1 MLGQTLAK
9 RYRLTRILGAG
20 GFGQT
25 YLAVDIQQHHQ
36 PQCVVKQLKPAS
48 QDANFLAVARRLFE
62 TEVKTLRRLGDHPQI
77 PALLDSFEEDNEFY
91 LVQEFIDGPSL
102 EDEIKQAKKFD
113 EAAVIA
119 LLEDVLPVLQF
130 IHEEH
135 VIHRDLKPD
144 NLIRRRE
151 SGEMVLIDFGAVKE
165 IRTRLITGE
174 QTALTIGIG
183 TQGYTPSEQL
193 AGKPRYASDLYALG
207 MTAIHAATGQ
217 APSDLPEDFGTL
229 DPCWQEYAEL
239 SPGLA
244 ILLGKMTRHYIRQRY
259 QSAQEVQQDLTRL
272 DQLPTEAAAA
282 DTYLETSL
290 PHGSQGPQGPQ
301 GLLGVPTKPWLK
313 RWQMGKRAKVLTV
326 AVATLTTSALVLGL
340 RQLGAFVP
348 SELAINDL
356 LVSLQPDAGPD
367 PRLLIVEITEA
378 DLRSLKVETP
388 ADAAVSQVIE
398 NLQKHQPAR
407 IGLDLLRDIPQEP
420 GHAALLASLRAPN
433 VVAITKLADPGG
445 DDLSLPP
452 PGLSFE
458 QISFDN
464 VALDPDFRVRRALMF
479 DHLDNEILQGPSG
492 QNLGGNIGNLL
503 DNDPVNQPIFSVG
516 TELAIRYLEHYHDI
530 GPAAGDILQLN
541 GISFV
546 PVGPTFGGYQNAETT
561 GYQMFMRY
569 RSPHNV
575 ARRIR
580 FSDVLKNNFDGDL
593 VKNKLVLIGSTANSS
608 RDFFLTPYNIKRHQE
623 QMPGVMIHAQVIS
636 QILSVTLDGKP
647 LTWAWPD
654 WAEIIWI
661 VSLTGIGSA
670 LMVLT
675 HRGLVLIIFGVS
687 GLLVVA
693 AVSGLCFYLGG
704 WVPMAAP
711 AIAFFLSAA
720 GARISK
726 SYQRR
731 YWEAHQ

>member
-25 YLAVDIQQHHQ
+25 YLATDIQQSHQ

-102 EDEIKQAKKFD
+102 EDEIKQAGKFG
-113 EAAVIA
+113 EAAIIA
-119 LLEDVLPVLQF
+119 LLEGVLPVLRF
-130 IHEEH
+130 IHEER

-144 NLIRRRE
+144 NLIRRKD
-151 SGEMVLIDFGAVKE
+151 SGEVVLIDFGAVKE

-174 QTALTIGIG
+174 QSELTIGIG

-193 AGKPRYASDLYALG
+193 AGKPRYGSDIYALG
-207 MTAIHAATGQ
+207 MTVIHAATGQ

-239 SPGLA
+239 SPGLS
-244 ILLGKMTRHYIRQRY
+244 ILLSKMTRHYIRQRY
-259 QSAQEVQQDLTRL
+259 QSVKDVQRDLTRL
-272 DQLPTEAAAA
+272 DQLPAEAAVA

-290 PHGSQGPQGPQ
+290 PQA
-301 GLLGVPTKPWLK
+301 LLGAPTKAWRK
-313 RWQMGKRAKVLTV
+313 RWQMGKKAKILTV

-340 RQLGAFVP
+340 RQLGVFVP
-348 SELAINDL
+348 SELAINDF
-356 LVSLQPDAGPD
+356 LVSTQPDPGPD

-378 DLRSLKVETP
+378 DLRSLSVETP
-388 ADAAVSQVIE
+388 ADESVSKVIE
-398 NLQKHQPAR
+398 NLQQHQPAR
-407 IGLDLLRDIPQEP
+407 IGLDLLRDIPQDP
-420 GHAALLASLRAPN
+420 GNAALLASLRAPN

-464 VALDPDFRVRRALMF
+464 VALDPDFRVRRALML
-479 DHLDNEILQGPSG
+479 DHLDAEILQSKSG

-503 DNDPVNQPIFSVG
+503 DNDPINQPIFSIG

-530 GPAAGDILQLN
+530 GLTNGDNGDIFQLN
-541 GISFV
+541 GIRFT
-546 PVGPTFGGYQNAETT
+546 PIGPTFGGYQNAETT

-575 ARRIR
+575 AKRIS
-580 FSDVLKNNFDGDL
+580 FNDVINNNFDPNL
-593 VKNKLVLIGSTANSS
+593 VKDKLVLIGSTASSS
-608 RDFFLTPYNIKRHQE
+608 RDLFLTPYNIQRHQE
-623 QMPGVMIHAQVIS
+623 QMPGVVIHAQVIS

-654 WAEIIWI
+654 WAETIWI
-661 VSLTGIGSA
+661 VCLTGIGST

-675 HRGLVLIIFGVS
+675 HRGPVLIIFGVS
-687 GLLVVA
+687 GLLTVV

-711 AIAFFLSAA
+711 AMAFFLSAA
-720 GARISK
+720 GARIGK

-731 YWEAHQ
+731 HWEAHQ